1 MLNHVDNAKMCRVGP
16 DQPMGKLLRK
26 HWMPFMIAADL
37 PAGGDPQDVLVAGE
51 NFVAWRDTAGRPALF
66 EDACLH
72 RGASLLLARAE
83 GDGLR
88 CIYHGW
94 KFATDGSVL
103 DTPNVADPTYKHR
116 LRGRTFPVR
125 EAGGMLWAYLGAA
138 GQEPDFPRWPWMS
151 LPESQRVV
159 AVHVQEC
166 NFVQIIE
173 GLVDSS
179 HLGFLHIDTLR
190 KTGGSDL
197 DYARKVNSMQ
207 DDLAPKI
214 EAEDTPFGF
223 YYAALRDV
231 SGADGSP
238 RREAR
243 VAGFVAPFTILNANG
258 DLHQIVIPQT
268 DTRSMFF
275 HIYYSQSRPL
285 NEEPL
290 RSQQLRIVGMDD
302 ETLQRFHLTPGTLGK
317 GEFPQRRNYFH
328 QDRAAMREGRTW
340 SGISSLTMEDTIV
353 CVSAG
358 ALRDRSRETLSTA
371 DIALTRLYRA
381 LLRATDEQH
390 VAPIDWV
397 VSRGFS
403 AQLTPGQEW
412 RELLQGVDASPQAP
426 VGEAASAGVS

>member
-1 MLNHVDNAKMCRVGP
+1 MLNSNDNKAMCQVGP
-16 DQPMGKLLRK
+16 GEPMGRLLRR
-26 HWMPFMIAADL
+26 HWLPFMVAADL
-37 PAGGDPQDVLVAGE
+37 PAGGDPKDVPLVGE
-51 NFVAWRDTAGRPALF
+51 NFVAWRDAEGRPALF
-66 EDACLH
+66 EDGCLH
-72 RGASLLLARAE
+72 RGASLLLARSE

-94 KFATDGSVL
+94 KFATDGTVL
-103 DTPNVADPTYKHR
+103 DTPNVADAAYRGR
-116 LRGRTFPVR
+116 LRGRTSPVR
-125 EAGGMLWAYLGAA
+125 ESGGILWTYLGAA
-138 GQEPDFPRWPWMS
+138 GQEPDFPRWPWMD

-159 AVHVQEC
+159 AIHVQEC

-179 HLGFLHIDTLR
+179 HLGFLHTDTLR

-197 DYARKVNSMQ
+197 EYAQKVNSMQ

-223 YYAALRDV
+223 YYAALRDIR
-231 SGADGSP
+231 SKEGNS

-268 DTRSMFF
+268 DTRSIFF
-275 HIYYSQSRPL
+275 HVYYSESRPL

-302 ETLQRFHLTPGTLGK
+302 DTLQRFHLTPETLGR
-317 GEFPQRRNYFH
+317 GDYPQRTNYFH
-328 QDRAAMREGRTW
+328 QDRAAMRDGRTW
-340 SGISSLTMEDTIV
+340 SGVSSLTMEDAIV

-358 ALRDRSRETLSTA
+358 AVRDRSRETLSTA
-371 DIALTRLYRA
+371 DVAITRLYRA
-381 LLRATDEQH
+381 LLSAVESQE
-390 VAPIDWV
+390 VARIDWV
-397 VSRGFS
+397 QSRGFA
-403 AQLTPGQEW
+403 AQLAPGQEW
-412 RELLQGVDASPQAP
+412 RDLLP
-426 VGEAASAGVS
+426 

>member
-1 MLNHVDNAKMCRVGP
+1 MLNHTENKKMCLVGP
-16 DQPMGKLLRK
+16 GEPMGRLLRR
-26 HWMPFMIAADL
+26 HWLPFMVAADL
-37 PAGGDPQDVLVAGE
+37 TAGGDPQDVPLAGE
-51 NFVAWRDTAGRPALF
+51 KFVAWRDANGRPALF
-66 EDACLH
+66 EDGCLH
-72 RGASLLLARAE
+72 RGASMLLARSE

-94 KFATDGSVL
+94 KFATDGTVL
-103 DTPNVADPTYKHR
+103 DTPNVADPDYKCR

-125 EAGGMLWAYLGAA
+125 EAGSVLWTYLGAA
-138 GQEPDFPRWPWMS
+138 GQEPDFPCWPWMN

-197 DYARKVNSMQ
+197 EYSRKVNSMQ

-223 YYAALRDV
+223 YYAALRNV
-231 SGADGSP
+231 ANPDGQA
-238 RREAR
+238 RQAR

-258 DLHQIVIPQT
+258 DLHQIVVPQS
-268 DTRSMFF
+268 DTRSIFF
-275 HIYYSQSRPL
+275 HVYYSQSRPL

-302 ETLQRFHLTPGTLGK
+302 ETLRRFHLTPDTLGR
-317 GEFPQRRNYFH
+317 GDYPQRSNYFH
-328 QDRAAMREGRTW
+328 QNRAAMRDGSSW

-353 CVSAG
+353 CVSPG
-358 ALRDRSRETLSTA
+358 PIRDRSREMLSAA
-371 DIALTRLYRA
+371 DIAITRLYRA
-381 LLRATDEQH
+381 LLTAIDSQEAAQ
-390 VAPIDWV
+390 IDWLE
-397 VSRGFS
+397 SRGFNVEL
-403 AQLTPGQEW
+403 APGQEW
-412 RELLQGVDASPQAP
+412 RELLPGRAS
-426 VGEAASAGVS
+426 SARG